1 MRPQRPSA
9 AGGATGASLASAG
22 GASHTQPM
30 RRGSNSEA
38 LNAPFRRVHKAQAAA
53 AAARPAGV
61 AAQHVCMAPGCLL
74 EAPYRAP
81 MSRDHL
87 NQYYWFCLEHVRA
100 YNARWDYFRGMS
112 QADIE
117 RELKR
122 DVTWQRPSW
131 PLGGGPGIHD
141 PLGLLGDEP
150 QTRRQVEERVWTKE
164 ARALAVLDLPA
175 TATISEVK
183 ARYKTLAKRLHP
195 DITGADKEAEERL
208 KIVNQAYSTLKAAYA
223 QVA

>member
-1 MRPQRPSA
+1 
-9 AGGATGASLASAG
+9 
-22 GASHTQPM
+22 M

-38 LNAPFRRVHKAQAAA
+38 LNAPFRQRVHKAQAAA
-53 AAARPAGV
+53 AHATAQGAA
-61 AAQHVCMAPGCLL
+61 HVCMAPDCLL

-87 NQYYWFCLEHVRA
+87 NQYYWFCLDHVRA
-100 YNARWDYFRGMS
+100 YNARWDYFKGMS
-112 QADIE
+112 QAEIE

-131 PLGGGPGIHD
+131 PLGGGPRIHD

-150 QTRRQVEERVWTKE
+150 QARQGVEERAWTKE
-164 ARALAVLDLPA
+164 ARALALLELPA
-175 TATISEVK
+175 TASFDEVK
-183 ARYKTLAKRLHP
+183 ARYKSLAKRLHP